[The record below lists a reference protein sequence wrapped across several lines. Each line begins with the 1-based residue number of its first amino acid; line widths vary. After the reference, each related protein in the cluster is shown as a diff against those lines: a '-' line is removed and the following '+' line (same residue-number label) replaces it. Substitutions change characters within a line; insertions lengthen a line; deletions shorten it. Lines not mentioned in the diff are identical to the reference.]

1 MSPYD
6 KKEERKVKK
15 LLESR
20 SFTIESTRNKLV
32 TLEVIPGHF
41 ATGSSH
47 LNYYLNMEIMKSNA
61 LVARDA
67 AREIAIPYLSNTD
80 IDTIICMEDTEVIG
94 GYIAEELL
102 ENGSLVVN
110 SDKDIHV
117 IRPTVATNG
126 HLIFQQSSQ
135 KLVYNKNILLLI
147 SSISTGKTIIKAL
160 ECILYYGG
168 KLAGISAIFSAKTEI
183 LDYEINSIFNA
194 GDIPEYEISR
204 PSECRMCKEKL
215 KIDALVNHD
224 GYTML

>member
-80 IDTIICMEDTEVIG
+80 KIG
-94 GYIAEELL
+94 RASFRER
-102 ENGSLVVN
+102 V
-110 SDKDIHV
+110 
-117 IRPTVATNG
+117 
-126 HLIFQQSSQ
+126 
-135 KLVYNKNILLLI
+135 
-147 SSISTGKTIIKAL
+147 
-160 ECILYYGG
+160 
-168 KLAGISAIFSAKTEI
+168 
-183 LDYEINSIFNA
+183 
-194 GDIPEYEISR
+194 
-204 PSECRMCKEKL
+204 
-215 KIDALVNHD
+215 
-224 GYTML
+224 